1 MKIETFGLL
10 IDEPPSGYTGFVYL
24 VRELSTVMIY
34 VGKKN
39 FYNQKIKNAESD
51 WRTYRTSN
59 TYLKTAI
66 KSNPE
71 KYEYKI
77 LGFAKDDT
85 ALKILEAEMILKYN
99 SLDSL
104 IGYNANLIL
113 NIRCSIKDLTK
124 RKLTLTEGH
133 YRCLENL
140 STK

>member
-1 MKIETFGLL
+1 MKAETFGLL
-10 IDEPPSGYTGFVYL
+10 INEPPSGYTGFVYL
-24 VRELSTVMIY
+24 VMERSTGMIY
-34 VGKKN
+34 VGQKH
-39 FYNQKIKNAESD
+39 FYSQKIKNAESD

-59 TYLKTAI
+59 TYLKSAI
-66 KSNPE
+66 KQNPE

-99 SLDSL
+99 SLDPL

-124 RKLTLTEGH
+124 RKLLIP
-133 YRCLENL
+133 
-140 STK
+140 